1 MIRHTGFGMLLAIAN
16 ESILEY
22 EVGNSNN
29 IVRRYVG
36 IIVVFCNGGGYA
48 F

>member
-1 MIRHTGFGMLLAIAN
+1 MLLAIEN

-22 EVGNSNN
+22 EVGNSDNT
-29 IVRRYVG
+29 VGSYVG
-36 IIVVFCNGGGYA
+36 IIVVFCNGGGRA